1 MCSWLNCRVSR
12 DPTVFSDIPRVNLSF
27 DKLAYTGSDSCFGW
41 LETQGTGIH
50 FTVGLVAK
58 VSLYAFHFFFFPK
71 FKGHMEGALGVIVVQ
86 CLKTT
91 RRVQH

>member
-1 MCSWLNCRVSR
+1 MSVVT
-12 DPTVFSDIPRVNLSF
+12 PQYFQIFPRVNLSF

-58 VSLYAFHFFFFPK
+58 VSLYAFHFFFYK
-71 FKGHMEGALGVIVVQ
+71 FRGHMEGALGVIVVQ